1 MMQMENFYLRD
12 TIMETRDI
20 NITGKDW
27 YIVEVNT
34 PKNLKKLRSMV
45 TASVPKGCSV
55 VVTSQSRHSLKQR
68 KSLQKRVFLTN
79 YIFVLCNFREHM
91 QAILTNL
98 ESIGIP
104 AKVLIDPQTNV
115 PVVLDDD
122 DLMWLYHLDGMT
134 REIEFKD
141 DVYEIGDKIR
151 AVGSPMKG
159 FVGNVT
165 GLTPERVFSSIKLK
179 ENTYNISFKREDIIK
194 EED

>member
-1 MMQMENFYLRD
+1 MTMD
-12 TIMETRDI
+12 TNI
-20 NITGKDW
+20 NINIAGKDW
-27 YIVEVNT
+27 YIIEVNT

-104 AKVLIDPQTNV
+104 AKFLIYTEDNIKIDSNNKYPLVVNCLDILNKGDNIRDNIIACSIFGDLNNSVLLLKQ
-115 PVVLDDD
+115 
-122 DLMWLYHLDGMT
+122 
-134 REIEFKD
+134 
-141 DVYEIGDKIR
+141 DK
-151 AVGSPMKG
+151 
-159 FVGNVT
+159 
-165 GLTPERVFSSIKLK
+165 
-179 ENTYNISFKREDIIK
+179 
-194 EED
+194 